1 MEKKRSK
8 YREMF
13 VMEKNKII
21 WMAASGWVVV
31 INVQQFHI
39 MPYYGAFKTTR
50 FAYTRLKKMLASHV
64 VKI

>member
-1 MEKKRSK
+1 
-8 YREMF
+8 MF